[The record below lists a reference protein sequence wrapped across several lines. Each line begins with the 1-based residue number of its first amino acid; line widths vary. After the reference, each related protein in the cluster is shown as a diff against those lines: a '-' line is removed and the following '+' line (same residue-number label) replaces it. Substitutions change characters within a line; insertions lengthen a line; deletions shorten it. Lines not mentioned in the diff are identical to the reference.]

1 MNSEGAS
8 NKGQPDDDP
17 NRDDYM
23 PLENSSFGFEN
34 DINMNEDFY
43 DFDSW

>member
-1 MNSEGAS
+1 VNSEGAS
-8 NKGQPDDDP
+8 NKGQADDDP

-23 PLENSSFGFEN
+23 PLENDYFGFDN

-43 DFDSW
+43 DFDN